1 VSASQPDRLP
11 HRFPFR
17 LVEKAELV
25 GEKRIAVALAT
36 GGAFLSGTAA
46 WPVTLVAEALAQ
58 AILLVIDPPQRRH
71 LRLVALNEV
80 RLLQPVRP
88 GSRLEIEVEERAVF
102 GPLRRYGCRAT
113 QGGALS
119 ATAEITVAG

>member
-1 VSASQPDRLP
+1 
-11 HRFPFR
+11 
-17 LVEKAELV
+17 VENAERV

-36 GGAFLSGTAA
+36 GDGFLTGTAA

-58 AILLVIDPPQRRH
+58 AILLVIDPPQRRQ

-80 RLLQPVRP
+80 RVLQPVRP
-88 GSRLEIEVEERAVF
+88 GSRLEIEVDERAVF

-113 QGGALS
+113 QGGALA

>member
-1 VSASQPDRLP
+1 MSSTRSDPLP

-17 LVEKAELV
+17 LVENVERI

-36 GGAFLSGTAA
+36 GDGFLSGTAD

-58 AILLVIDPPQRRH
+58 AILLVVEPSQRRQ

-80 RLLQPVRP
+80 RLLQPMRP
-88 GSRLEIEVEERAVF
+88 GSRLEIEVDERAVF
-102 GPLRRYGCRAT
+102 GPLRRYGCRAI
-113 QGGALS
+113 QAGALA